1 MDDAQLF
8 SSRVEATT
16 VTPHARAHLLG
27 ERIDLRGLEH
37 ERPLALTPLTI
48 RVGETGCA
56 VLLRYGVVV
65 TFALSEAEE
74 QSLLA
79 SLRHLVSDA
88 YDPPETET
96 VQLELRPEADDQ
108 VDPSGRIV
116 LKAMTAPRLQIVADI
131 LAKHIILSHYEA
143 GIAAVFDR
151 LEPLAGGLRRTGRS
165 GSQGRL
171 LLKHIGGVLLIQHKM
186 VGRVEATERPEVLWE
201 NPELERFYGRLE
213 SEYELRDRSRALDRK
228 LDFIFRTAETL
239 LSLVESRR
247 TLRLEW
253 YVVALIVL
261 EVLLSLYSIIAE
273 APR

>member
-1 MDDAQLF
+1 MDDVQLLL
-8 SSRVEATT
+8 SRADAAA
-16 VTPHARAHLLG
+16 VTPLARAHLLG

-48 RVGETGCA
+48 RVGEAGCA
-56 VLLRYGVVV
+56 VMLRYGVVV
-65 TFALSEAEE
+65 TFALSETEE

-79 SLRHLVSDA
+79 SLRHLVSDP
-88 YDPPETET
+88 YDPPETES
-96 VQLELRPEADDQ
+96 VQLEQRAEADDQ
-108 VDPSGRIV
+108 VDPSGRIL

-131 LAKHIILSHYEA
+131 LAKHLVLAHYEA

-151 LEPLAGGLRRTGRS
+151 LEPLAGSLRRTGRS
-165 GSQGRL
+165 GSQGAL

-186 VGRVEATERPEVLWE
+186 VGRVEVTERPEVLWE
-201 NPELERFYGRLE
+201 NPEFERFYARLE

-239 LSLVESRR
+239 VRLVESRR

-261 EVLLSLYSIIAE
+261 EVLLSLYSVIVA
-273 APR
+273 A